1 MPNRYTSSD
10 DTHAMV
16 ARIAPSILELLRDGI
31 PRGRRAL
38 FAALADRYSKGEVVR
53 ILMRLAV
60 TGQVIDADHKY
71 SLTPATG
78 LDRAEARTG
87 AGGNGAWKL
96 VDLARSWVIDHQ
108 SCRFARHFRRRNRGS
123 PVPIHRTGD
132 PPDSVNQSAC
142 TCNKLT
148 L

>member
-1 MPNRYTSSD
+1 MPLRYTSSA

-31 PRGRRAL
+31 PRSRRA
-38 FAALADRYSKGEVVR
+38 FVAALADRYSKDEVVR

-87 AGGNGAWKL
+87 AAGNGAWRL